1 MSNTPSEIRV
11 FPINKVREAFPAL
24 SRIYKNK
31 PLIYLDGP
39 AGSQVPKS
47 VISAISRY
55 YKQSNANS
63 HGHFITSQETDQIID
78 QTREKI
84 ATFLGAEKPET
95 ISFGSNMTTLNFALA
110 RSIGRYFQPGDEIII
125 TQLDHEANRGPW
137 LSLRE
142 HGIIVREIRLQE
154 NGTLDYDHF
163 ESLLN
168 ERTKLVAI
176 GYSSNILGT
185 VNQLVKVRKMTY
197 QYGAWM
203 LVDAVHYAPHF
214 SIDVQALG
222 CDFLLCSAYKF
233 YGPHVGFLYTRPGL
247 LDQLPT
253 DRLRTQYQQAP
264 HSIETGTFNHAALA
278 GVCAAIDFIAN
289 LGEGKTLRA
298 QLVNA
303 MRDIQIKEYQLAERL
318 YEGLKKIKHLQIQG
332 PSFYHKHR
340 APTISFLHKEK
351 TASTVCQ
358 VLADHG
364 ICAWNGHFYAIRA
377 TEVMGLLEQGGL
389 TRMGISIYNTE
400 EEIDRTLEVLEEI

>member
-1 MSNTPSEIRV
+1 MSNTTSETKV
-11 FPINKVREAFPAL
+11 FPTAKVRKDFPSL
-24 SRIYKNK
+24 SRIHNNK

-47 VISAISRY
+47 VISAVSGY
-55 YKQSNANS
+55 YEHSNANS
-63 HGHFITSQETDQIID
+63 HGGFITSMETDQVID
-78 QTREKI
+78 QTREKV
-84 ATFLGAEKPET
+84 ATFLGAEGPET

-110 RSIGRYFQPGDEIII
+110 RAMGRYFQSGDEIII

-142 HGIIVREIRLQE
+142 KGIIIREIRLQD
-154 NGTLDYDHF
+154 NGILDYDHF
-163 ESLLN
+163 ESILN
-168 ERTKLVAI
+168 EKTRLVAI

-185 VNQLVKVRKMTY
+185 VNHLAKIRKMCY

-214 SIDVQALG
+214 TLDVQALG

-233 YGPHVGFLYTRPGL
+233 YGPHVGFLYARPGL

-278 GVCAAIDFIAN
+278 GVCAAIDFMAS
-289 LGEGKTLRA
+289 LGTGKDLRE
-298 QLVNA
+298 QLVSA
-303 MRDIQIKEYQLAERL
+303 MSSIQIKEHHLAEKL
-318 YEGLKKIKHLQIQG
+318 YDGLKKIKQLEVKG
-332 PSFYHKHR
+332 PSFYQKHR
-340 APTISFLHKEK
+340 APTISFLHKKK
-351 TASTVCQ
+351 TASVVCQ
-358 VLADHG
+358 ELAEHG

-377 TEVMGLLEQGGL
+377 AEIMGLLELGGL
-389 TRMGISIYNTE
+389 TRMGISMYNTD
-400 EEIDRTLEVLEEI
+400 EEIERTLEVLSGI

>member
-1 MSNTPSEIRV
+1 MSNTPSEIQV
-11 FPINKVREAFPAL
+11 FPINKVRAAFPAL
-24 SRIYKNK
+24 SRIHKNK
-31 PLIYLDGP
+31 SLVYLDGP
-39 AGSQVPKS
+39 AGSQVPKT

-55 YKQSNANS
+55 YEQSNANS

-84 ATFLGAEKPET
+84 ASFLGAEGPRT

-110 RSIGRYFQPGDEIII
+110 RSIGRYFQAGDEIII

-142 HGIIVREIRLQE
+142 NGIIVREIRLQE

-168 ERTKLVAI
+168 EKTRLVAI

-185 VNQLVKVRKMTY
+185 VNQLAKVRKMTY

-214 SIDVQALG
+214 SLDVQALG

-233 YGPHVGFLYTRPGL
+233 YGPHVGFLYARPGL

-278 GVCAAIDFIAN
+278 GVCAAIDFIAS
-289 LGEGKTLRA
+289 LGEGKNLRE

-303 MRDIQIKEYQLAERL
+303 MNAIQIKEHQLAERL
-318 YEGLKKIKHLQIQG
+318 YEGLKKIKHLEIQG
-332 PSFYHKHR
+332 PSFYQKHR

-358 VLADHG
+358 ELADHG

-377 TEVMGLLEQGGL
+377 AEVMGLLELGGL
-389 TRMGISIYNTE
+389 TRMGISVYNTE

>member
-1 MSNTPSEIRV
+1 MSNTPLEIPV
-11 FPINKVREAFPAL
+11 FPIGKVRKAFPTL
-24 SRIYKNK
+24 SRIHKKK

-39 AGSQVPKS
+39 AGSQVPKTVVAAVS
-47 VISAISRY
+47 GY
-55 YKQSNANS
+55 YENSNANC

-78 QTREKI
+78 QTREKM
-84 ATFLGAEKPET
+84 ATFLGAEGPNT

-110 RSIGRYFQPGDEIII
+110 RAMGRHFQAGDEIII

-137 LSLRE
+137 LSLRGN
-142 HGIIVREIRLQE
+142 GIIVREIRLEE

-168 ERTKLVAI
+168 EKTRLVAI

-185 VNQLVKVRKMTY
+185 VNQLSKVRKMTY
-197 QYGAWM
+197 EYGAWM

-214 SIDVQALG
+214 LLDVQSLG

-233 YGPHVGFLYTRPGL
+233 YGPHVGFLYARPGL

-278 GVCAAIDFIAN
+278 GVSAAIDFIASLGAGKN
-289 LGEGKTLRA
+289 LRT
-298 QLVNA
+298 QLVSA
-303 MRDIQIKEYQLAERL
+303 MQSIQIKEHYLAEKL
-318 YEGLKKIKHLQIQG
+318 YEGLKKIKHLEVKG
-332 PSFYHKHR
+332 PNFHHKHR
-340 APTISFLHKEK
+340 APTISFLHKNK

-358 VLADHG
+358 ELAENG

-377 TEVMGLLEQGGL
+377 AEVMGLLELGGL
-389 TRMGISIYNTE
+389 TRMGISIYNTA
-400 EEIDRTLEVLEEI
+400 EEIDRTLAALNEI

>member
-1 MSNTPSEIRV
+1 M
-11 FPINKVREAFPAL
+11 
-24 SRIYKNK
+24 
-31 PLIYLDGP
+31 
-39 AGSQVPKS
+39 
-47 VISAISRY
+47 
-55 YKQSNANS
+55 
-63 HGHFITSQETDQIID
+63 ID
-78 QTREKI
+78 ETREKM
-84 ATFLGAEKPET
+84 ATFLGAKGPET

-110 RSIGRYFQPGDEIII
+110 RAIGRYFQPGDEIII
-125 TQLDHEANRGPW
+125 TQLDHESNRGPW

-142 HGIIVREIRLQE
+142 IGIIVREIRLQD

-168 ERTKLVAI
+168 EKTRLVAI

-185 VNQLVKVRKMTY
+185 VNQLSKVRKMTY

-233 YGPHVGFLYTRPGL
+233 YGPHVGFLYARPGL

-278 GVCAAIDFIAN
+278 GVSAAIDFMAS
-289 LGEGKTLRA
+289 LGEGKNLREKLITA
-298 QLVNA
+298 MNA
-303 MRDIQIKEYQLAERL
+303 IQTKEHFLAERL
-318 YEGLKKIKHLQIQG
+318 YDGLKMIKHLEIKG
-332 PSFYHKHR
+332 PSFYKKHR
-340 APTISFLHKEK
+340 APTISFLHKTK
-351 TASTVCQ
+351 TASDVCKE
-358 VLADHG
+358 LAEQG

-377 TEVMGLLEQGGL
+377 TEVMGLMELGGL

-400 EEIDRTLEVLEEI
+400 AEIDQTLEVLSRL

>member
-1 MSNTPSEIRV
+1 MPNTPSEIQV
-11 FPINKVREAFPAL
+11 FPINKIREAFPAL
-24 SRIYKNK
+24 SRIHKNK
-31 PLIYLDGP
+31 SLIYLDGP
-39 AGSQVPKS
+39 AGSQVPKP

-55 YKQSNANS
+55 YEQSNANS
-63 HGHFITSQETDQIID
+63 HGHFITSQETDQVID

-84 ATFLGAEKPET
+84 ATFLGAEGPRT
-95 ISFGSNMTTLNFALA
+95 ISFGSNMTTLNFSLA
-110 RSIGRYFQPGDEIII
+110 RSIGRYFQAGDEIII

-142 HGIIVREIRLQE
+142 NGIIVREIRLQD
-154 NGTLDYDHF
+154 NGILDYDHF
-163 ESLLN
+163 ETLLN
-168 ERTKLVAI
+168 EKTRLVAI

-185 VNQLVKVRKMTY
+185 VNHLTKVRKMTY

-214 SIDVQALG
+214 SLDVQALG

-278 GVCAAIDFIAN
+278 GVCAAIDFIAS
-289 LGEGKTLRA
+289 LGEGKNLRE
-298 QLVNA
+298 QLVSA
-303 MRDIQIKEYQLAERL
+303 MHAIQLKEHQLAERL
-318 YEGLKKIKHLQIQG
+318 YEGLKKIKHLEIQG
-332 PSFYHKHR
+332 PSFYQKHR

-358 VLADHG
+358 ALADHG
-364 ICAWNGHFYAIRA
+364 IFAWNGHFYAIRA
-377 TEVMGLLEQGGL
+377 AEVLGLLELGGL
-389 TRMGISIYNTE
+389 TRMGISVYNTE
-400 EEIDRTLEVLEEI
+400 EEIDRTLSILNEI

>member
-1 MSNTPSEIRV
+1 MSKTPSETQV
-11 FPINKVREAFPAL
+11 FPITMVRKSFPAL
-24 SRIYKNK
+24 SRIHNNQ

-47 VISAISRY
+47 VISAVSGY
-55 YKQSNANS
+55 YENSNANS
-63 HGHFITSQETDQIID
+63 HGHFITSQETDQVID
-78 QTREKI
+78 QTREKM
-84 ATFLGAEKPET
+84 ATFLGAEGPET
-95 ISFGSNMTTLNFALA
+95 ISFGSNMTTLNFALS
-110 RSIGRYFQPGDEIII
+110 RGMGRYFQSGDEIII
-125 TQLDHEANRGPW
+125 TQLDHESNRGPW

-142 HGIIVREIRLQE
+142 KGIIIREIPLQD

-168 ERTKLVAI
+168 ERTRLVAI

-185 VNQLVKVRKMTY
+185 VNQLSKVRKMTY

-214 SIDVQALG
+214 SLDVQALG

-233 YGPHVGFLYTRPGL
+233 YGPHVGFLYARLGL

-253 DRLRTQYQQAP
+253 NRLRTQYQYAP

-278 GVCAAIDFIAN
+278 GVSAAIDFIAT
-289 LGEGKTLRA
+289 LGKGNSLREK
-298 QLVNA
+298 LVSA
-303 MRDIQIKEYQLAERL
+303 MESIQKKEYYLTERL
-318 YEGLKKIKHLQIQG
+318 YDGLKKIKQLEIKG

-340 APTISFLHKEK
+340 APTISFLHKNK

-358 VLADHG
+358 ELAAHG
-364 ICAWNGHFYAIRA
+364 ICGWNGHFYAIRA
-377 TEVMGLLEQGGL
+377 AEIMGVLELGGL
-389 TRMGISIYNTE
+389 TRLGISIYNTE
-400 EEIDRTLEVLEEI
+400 EEIDRTLTVLSEI